1 MAALFDRIL
10 EAHDGIRPDVPVT
23 TLEHSTFFS
32 TETGCDVWLKTE
44 HLMPTGSFKVRGS
57 ANKIRTLDPD
67 QRRAGVI
74 TASTGNHGLGVARA
88 GALAGVGVTV
98 YVSDT
103 AIRSKVDAIRAWGAE
118 VVVFDG
124 PPLASEIE
132 ARRRSELLGKT
143 YVAPYN
149 DFDTMAGQGTI
160 GVELSEQASD
170 LDAVFVCV
178 GGGGL
183 IGGVGTALRK
193 LSPGTRVV
201 GVWPEAS
208 RVMLDSLLA
217 GRIVETPEYETLS
230 DGSAGAVEAG
240 SVTFPVCQEVI
251 DETVTVGEDEIA
263 RAMRL
268 VAEGERWM
276 IEGSAGVA
284 VAGLLQTAEK
294 YRGKKVAV
302 VLCGRNVALE
312 TFLAAIR
319 RTGYNL

>member
-1 MAALFDRIL
+1 MAALFERIL
-10 EAHDGIRPDVPVT
+10 DAHEGIRPDVPVT
-23 TLEHSTFFS
+23 PLEHSTFLS
-32 TETGCDVWLKTE
+32 AEADCEVWLKTE

-57 ANKIRTLDPD
+57 ANKIRALGPAA
-67 QRRAGVI
+67 RGAGVV

-98 YVSDT
+98 YVSDM
-103 AIRSKVDAIRAWGAE
+103 AVRSKVAAIESLGAK

-124 PPLASEIE
+124 PPLAAETE
-132 ARRRSELLGKT
+132 ARRQSDLQGKP

-149 DFDTMAGQGTI
+149 DVDTMAGQGTI
-160 GVELSEQASD
+160 GVELCAQASG
-170 LDAVFVCV
+170 LDAVFMCV

-183 IGGVGTALRK
+183 IGGVGTALKR
-193 LSPGTRVV
+193 LSPETRVV

-208 RVMLDSLLA
+208 RCLLDSLRA

-251 DETVTVGEDEIA
+251 DETVTVSEDEIA

-268 VAEGERWM
+268 VAEGERWI

-284 VAGLLQTAEK
+284 VAGLLQTAAR

-302 VLCGRNVALE
+302 VLCGRNIALE
-312 TFLAAIR
+312 TFLSVMAGGR
-319 RTGYNL
+319 R

>member
-1 MAALFDRIL
+1 VAALFDRIL

-23 TLEHSTFFS
+23 ALEHSAFFS
-32 TETGCDVWLKTE
+32 AETGCDVWLKTE

-88 GALAGVGVTV
+88 GALAGVDVTV

-132 ARRRSELLGKT
+132 ARRQSELLGKP

-160 GVELSEQASD
+160 GVELSEQVSD

-183 IGGVGTALRK
+183 IGGVGTALKK
-193 LSPGTRVV
+193 LSPGTRVA

-230 DGSAGAVEAG
+230 DGSTGAVEEG
-240 SVTFPVCQEVI
+240 SVTFPVCQNVI
-251 DETVTVGEDEIA
+251 DETVTVSEDEIA

>member
-1 MAALFDRIL
+1 VTALFDRIL
-10 EAHDGIRPDVPVT
+10 EAHTGIRPAVPVT
-23 TLEHSTFFS
+23 TLEHSAFFS
-32 TETGCDVWLKTE
+32 SLAGCEVWLKTE
-44 HLMPTGSFKVRGS
+44 HLMPTGSFKVRGA
-57 ANKIRTLDPD
+57 ANKIRALGPAA
-67 QRRAGVI
+67 RAGVI
-74 TASTGNHGLGVARA
+74 TASTGNHGQGVARA
-88 GALAGVGVTV
+88 GALAGVDVTV
-98 YVSDT
+98 YVSAT
-103 AIRSKVDAIRAWGAE
+103 AVRSKVAAIEALGAK
-118 VVVFDG
+118 VVVVDG
-124 PPLASEIE
+124 PPLASELE
-132 ARRRSELLGKT
+132 ARRQSELQGKP

-149 DFDTMAGQGTI
+149 DIDTMAGQGTI

-183 IGGVGTALRK
+183 IGGVGTALRN

-230 DGSAGAVEAG
+230 DGSAGAVEEG

-251 DETVTVGEDEIA
+251 DETVTVSEDEIA

-268 VAEGERWM
+268 MADGERWI

-284 VAGLLQTAEK
+284 VAGLLQTAAE
-294 YRGKKVAV
+294 YRDKKVAV
-302 VLCGRNVALE
+302 VLCGRNVALA
-312 TFLAAIR
+312 TFLAAMDQGRI
-319 RTGYNL
+319 

>member
-10 EAHDGIRPDVPVT
+10 EAHEGIRPDVPVT
-23 TLEHSTFFS
+23 ALEHSAFLS
-32 TETGCDVWLKTE
+32 AETGCDVWLKTE
-44 HLMPTGSFKVRGS
+44 HLMPTGSFKVRGA
-57 ANKIRTLDPD
+57 ANKIRTLSPAE
-67 QRRAGVI
+67 RRAGVI

-98 YVSDT
+98 YVSET
-103 AIRSKVDAIRAWGAE
+103 AVRSKVAAIEALGAE

-124 PPLASEIE
+124 PPLASELE
-132 ARRRSELLGKT
+132 ARRQSELLGKP

-149 DFDTMAGQGTI
+149 DIETMAGQGTI
-160 GVELSEQASD
+160 GVELSEQAAD
-170 LDAVFVCV
+170 LDAVFLCV

-183 IGGVGTALRK
+183 IGGVGTALKK

-201 GVWPEAS
+201 GVWPSAS

-230 DGSAGAVEAG
+230 DGSTGAVEQG

-268 VAEGERWM
+268 VAEGERW
-276 IEGSAGVA
+276 IVEGSAGVA
-284 VAGLLQTAEK
+284 AAGLLQRAAH

-302 VLCGRNVALE
+302 VLCGRNIALE
-312 TFLAAIR
+312 TFVSAVSV
-319 RTGYNL
+319 

>member
-1 MAALFDRIL
+1 MTALFDRIL
-10 EAHDGIRPDVPVT
+10 EAHEGIRPDIPVT
-23 TLEHSTFFS
+23 ALEHSAFFS
-32 TETGCDVWLKTE
+32 VATGCEVWLKTE

-57 ANKIRTLDPD
+57 ANKIRTLAPAE
-67 QRRAGVI
+67 RRAGVI

-98 YVSDT
+98 YVSNT
-103 AIRSKVDAIRAWGAE
+103 AVKSKVAAIEALGAE

-124 PPLASEIE
+124 PSLGSEIE
-132 ARRRSELLGKT
+132 ARRQSELLGRP

-149 DFDTMAGQGTI
+149 DLDTMAGQGTI
-160 GVELSEQASD
+160 GVELTRQAAD
-170 LDAVFVCV
+170 LDAVFLCV

-183 IGGVGTALRK
+183 VGGVGTALKR
-193 LSPGTRVV
+193 LSPRTQVV

-208 RVMLDSLLA
+208 RVMLDSLQA

-230 DGSAGAVEAG
+230 DGSAGAVEQG

-268 VAEGERWM
+268 VAEGERWI

-284 VAGLLQTAEK
+284 MAGLLQRAAE

-302 VLCGRNVALE
+302 VLCGRNIGLE
-312 TFLAAIR
+312 TFLSAMASAK
-319 RTGYNL
+319 L